1 MKLRYLLGMTFAVG
15 LIGGC
20 STDYMDF
27 KGGNFVQFSSSAEE
41 VYTFAYFSSEKQ
53 KDTLNIGIMSIGEV
67 VDYPRT
73 IRFEQVTK
81 EWEYTYDAEDPNK
94 VVDSVYVDMKFPAV
108 KGVHFEAFGG
118 ENNEL
123 ILPANQNEIKVKIVV
138 KREDESL
145 RTEACKLELRLLPS
159 DDFRTGVPKNIVK
172 KITISDKLERPT
184 IWKDT
189 DYTCSIYL
197 GNWSEVKHRF
207 MIDVTGEKWDND
219 FIKVYI
225 KTGYQ
230 PTPEGRFL
238 LQKIKKELEN
248 YNADPAN
255 NPPLM
260 DENGHE
266 VVFP

>member
-1 MKLRYLLGMTFAVG
+1 MKLGYLLGITLAVG
-15 LIGGC
+15 LCGSC
-20 STDYMDF
+20 SSDYMDF
-27 KGGNFVQFSSSAEE
+27 KGGNFVQFSSSSDE
-41 VYTFAYFSSEKQ
+41 VYTFAYFSSDK
-53 KDTLNIGIMSIGEV
+53 KIDTLNIGIMSVGEV

-94 VVDSVYVDMKFPAV
+94 VVDSVYVDMKYPA
-108 KGVHFEAFGG
+108 KEGVHFEAFGG

-123 ILPANQNEIKVKIVV
+123 VLPANQNGVNVKIVV
-138 KREDESL
+138 KREDKSL
-145 RTEACKLELRLLPS
+145 QDNAYKLELSLLPS
-159 DDFRTGVPKNIVK
+159 DDFETGVPKYVVK

-184 IWKDT
+184 VWKDT
-189 DYTCSIYL
+189 DYDCATYL

-207 MIDVTGEKWDND
+207 MINVTDEKWDND
-219 FIKVYI
+219 FIMSNI
-225 KTGYQ
+225 KASYQ
-230 PTPEGRFL
+230 PSPEALFL
-238 LQKIKKELEN
+238 LKKIKKELEK

>member
-1 MKLRYLLGMTFAVG
+1 MKMRYLLGITLVMG
-15 LIGGC
+15 LISSC

-27 KGGNFVQFSSSAEE
+27 KGGNFIQFSSSEEE

-53 KDTLNIGIMSIGEV
+53 KDTLNIGIMSVGEV
-67 VDYPRT
+67 VNYPRT

-81 EWEYTYDAEDPNK
+81 EWEYIYDTEDPNK
-94 VVDSVYVDMKFPAV
+94 VVDSVYVDMKFPA
-108 KGVHFEAFGG
+108 KEGVHFEAFGG

-123 ILPANQNEIKVKIVV
+123 ILPANQNEINVQIVV

-145 RTEACKLELRLLPS
+145 RTNARKLELRLLPS
-159 DDFRTGVPKNIVK
+159 DDFKTGVPKNVVK
-172 KITISDKLERPT
+172 KITISDKLEHPT
-184 IWKDT
+184 IWKDS

-207 MIDVTGEKWDND
+207 MINATGEKWDND

-230 PTPEGRFL
+230 PTPEGLFL
-238 LQKIKKELEN
+238 LRKIKKELEK
-248 YNADPAN
+248 YNADPTN
-255 NPPLM
+255 NPPLK